1 MSLSTLDKGKRRA
14 LPEDEEP
21 IPAEENASSSDS
33 TSDSDSDSETDSE
46 VSETSSESDEEDEIT
61 QDVLDSLLEKA
72 RQSASKSSSGASGVA
87 FNGEEDVIQLEKD
100 EKETYVSHY
109 YRATHIFLI

>member
-21 IPAEENASSSDS
+21 IHAEENASSSDS
-33 TSDSDSDSETDSE
+33 TSDSESETDSE
-46 VSETSSESDEEDEIT
+46 VSETSSESDEEGEIT

-72 RQSASKSSSGASGVA
+72 RQSASTSSSGASGVA

-109 YRATHIFLI
+109 YRATKIFLI

>member
-33 TSDSDSDSETDSE
+33 TSDSESETDSE

-109 YRATHIFLI
+109 YRATNLFLI

>member
-1 MSLSTLDKGKRRA
+1 MSLSFLDKGKRRA

-33 TSDSDSDSETDSE
+33 TSDSDSETDSE